1 MCVCVCVL
9 PIHVVIGSPLKEKRE
24 SIRLEPETARTT
36 KAATT
41 VVVVLNMARS
51 IVITNVCTTTNTGQ
65 TNTQAIDSL
74 FLSIYIRT
82 NFVLYS
88 SFFFFVFII
97 STDFW
102 WTFVVPPPHHIV
114 APWFPFDERLVYSS
128 MYIYYWT
135 VIWVNAR
142 ISMWAF
148 CVLFSRRKSRL
159 CWSWPAR
166 HA

>member
-88 SFFFFVFII
+88 SFFFSFLLYRQIFGGP
-97 STDFW
+97 SSS
-102 WTFVVPPPHHIV
+102 PHHIV

-148 CVLFSRRKSRL
+148 CVLFSRRKSRR